1 MEIEEDIINKLL
13 DKILTKDSDFVK
25 VLDCFLL
32 DRLEQYSD
40 DPEILFGIKKIKDLI
55 PTIENLI
62 PDRYISIFNKEI
74 LLKKHK
80 PKVSKSLGDWNIHI
94 QINYSSEDDLKD
106 LMKLLVNYKVIDEK
120 TNKIINCNCE
130 VKQFIKAIK
139 HKPVI

>member
-62 PDRYISIFNKEI
+62 SDIENLSNRISNIESKVFACGFGFDLSKLQDEI
-74 LLKKHK
+74 LQIKWDVLDMREKLKIR
-80 PKVSKSLGDWNIHI
+80 D
-94 QINYSSEDDLKD
+94 
-106 LMKLLVNYKVIDEK
+106 
-120 TNKIINCNCE
+120 
-130 VKQFIKAIK
+130 
-139 HKPVI
+139 

>member
-62 PDRYISIFNKEI
+62 PDIENLSNRISEI
-74 LLKKHK
+74 ESNICKYELF
-80 PKVSKSLGDWNIHI
+80 SLPQLQG
-94 QINYSSEDDLKD
+94 ELFKLKD
-106 LMKLLVNYKVIDEK
+106 DVLDIIEKL
-120 TNKIINCNCE
+120 KIRD
-130 VKQFIKAIK
+130 
-139 HKPVI
+139 